1 MPPNARDTL
10 YQNLPPNIKFSL
22 RSKILSFHVKEQVPS
37 HFTNALITKHQFCTS
52 NGQDKFKL
60 ELKELADFMLG
71 SFKLNFVSI
80 LCPLL
85 FVLATC
91 YVFSIYWSSARCYVS
106 YFRSSSYSFFSS
118 ICSSVLLKL
127 KLKWRRHYNG

>member
-85 FVLATC
+85 LYWRHAMFSASIEVLHDVMFPTLDHHHIPFSLLYAAQC
-91 YVFSIYWSSARCYVS
+91 Y
-106 YFRSSSYSFFSS
+106 
-118 ICSSVLLKL
+118 
-127 KLKWRRHYNG
+127 